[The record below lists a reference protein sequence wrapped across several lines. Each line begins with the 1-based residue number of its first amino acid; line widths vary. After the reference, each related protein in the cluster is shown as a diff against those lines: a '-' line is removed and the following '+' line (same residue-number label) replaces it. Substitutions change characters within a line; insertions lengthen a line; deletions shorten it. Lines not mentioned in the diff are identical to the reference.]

1 MINIIPQ
8 SEVRLLNTPLEK
20 DTEHTLNFSSLENQ
34 TAYFLSRTIHSFTDF
49 TYVRDNQTIV
59 VDKPYDQV
67 YTCNYL
73 MYRNNGFNNKYFYAF
88 ITKMEYVS
96 ENSTRIY
103 FEIDSL
109 QTWYFQ
115 LQFNNVFVERE
126 HVSNDTIGLHT
137 VPEGLETGD
146 YIDQTVTTTER
157 DSFNF
162 FESNS
167 RPLVVCAVS
176 QTGISAIDQG
186 TGREYNGIY
195 SGLIQVAFPNPSSAE
210 IFMLYLDSKF
220 SESPV
225 VSVYLAPWQ
234 MCTDDLTDYETY
246 TEGDYTFMYYII
258 PYSTGLTYLK
268 SASLTKP
275 SVLDSSYTPKNKK
288 LLTYPY
294 CYMLVDNNV
303 GQCFEYKYEL
313 FGDTA
318 CNFQIDGTLSVGC
331 SIKIRPLNYNKKSG
345 ANNNFSI
352 DASKLPTCSWIN
364 DAYTNYLTANAI
376 NIPAV
381 GDVSFPVLSGV
392 ANLTMSALSENASGM
407 ASNTIGIFSSI
418 AEMYSKS
425 KTPLQAHNGS
435 NQGDFFYSNGTS
447 FNVYKRSIKQ
457 EFAKIIDDY
466 FTMYGYKVNEVK
478 TPNINSRTYF
488 NYIKT
493 IGCDFTGNIP
503 QEDLQKI
510 KDLFNRGITFW
521 HDSSHYLD
529 YSVNNSIVS

>member
-8 SEVRLLNTPLEK
+8 SEVRLLKTPLEK
-20 DTEHTLNFSSLENQ
+20 DKEHTLSFDNINSQ
-34 TAYFLSRTIHSFTDF
+34 TAYFISKVIKSYSDF
-49 TYVRDNQTIV
+49 TYVKEQQAIV
-59 VDKPYDQV
+59 VPDNYDTI

-115 LQFNNVFVERE
+115 IDYKNVFVERE

-137 VPEGLETGD
+137 IPEGLETGD
-146 YIDQTVTTTER
+146 YIDQSVTNTER

-162 FESNS
+162 YQSNS
-167 RPLVVCAVS
+167 RPLVVCSVTG
-176 QTGISAIDQG
+176 TGISAIDSG
-186 TGREYNGIY
+186 LGRVYNGIY
-195 SGLIQVAFPNPSSAE
+195 SGLIQVAFPSGTDAE
-210 IFMLYLDSKF
+210 VFMLYLDSKF

-234 MCTDDLTDYETY
+234 MCTDNLSNHQTY
-246 TEGDYTFMYYII
+246 TEGSYTFDYYVI
-258 PYSTGLTYLK
+258 PTGYDTTYLK
-268 SASLTKP
+268 SSSLSKP
-275 SVLDSSYTPKNKK
+275 TILDNNYIPVNKK

-303 GQCFEYKYEL
+303 GQCYEYKYEL
-313 FGDTA
+313 FSDNE

-331 SIKIRPLNYNKKSG
+331 SIKLRPLNYNKKTG
-345 ANNNFSI
+345 LNNNFSV
-352 DASKLPTCSWIN
+352 DAGKLPTCSWIN
-364 DAYTNYLTANAI
+364 DAYTNYLTANAV
-376 NIPAV
+376 NIPGV

-392 ANLTMSALSENASGM
+392 AGIGLNALSQNAGGM
-407 ASNTIGIFSSI
+407 ASSTISVLGSI
-418 AEMYSKS
+418 GEMYSRS

-435 NQGDFFYSNGTS
+435 NQGDFFFTTQTS
-447 FNVYKRSIKQ
+447 FNVYKRSIK
-457 EFAKIIDDY
+457 EEYARIIDKY

-478 TPNINSRTYF
+478 VPNLTSRRNF

-493 IGCDFTGNIP
+493 ISCDFEGDMP

-510 KDLFNRGITFW
+510 KDIFNNGVTFW
-521 HDSSHYLD
+521 HNPENFLN
-529 YSVNNSIVS
+529 YSANNDII